1 MFPGCPIR
9 NVLARIGDKWSLL
22 VLYTL
27 DGAEPMRFG
36 TLRKAIPDI
45 SQKMLTV
52 TLRTLEEDGYL
63 TRSIYPEVPPR
74 VEYALTERAKSLLPH
89 INSLIAWAIENMDA
103 IKGER
108 KASREVLGTGPDRLH
123 RFIPFRLAL

>member
-36 TLRKAIPDI
+36 ALRKAIPDI
-45 SQKMLTV
+45 FQKMLTV

-63 TRSIYPEVPPR
+63 TRSIYP

-89 INSLIAWAIENMDA
+89 INGLIAWAIENMDA

-108 KASREVLGTGPDRLH
+108 KASREV
-123 RFIPFRLAL
+123 

>member
-1 MFPGCPIR
+1 MDRMSVEDTLFPGCPIR

-36 TLRKAIPDI
+36 TLRKAI
-45 SQKMLTV
+45 
-52 TLRTLEEDGYL
+52 LEEDGYL

-108 KASREVLGTGPDRLH
+108 KASREV
-123 RFIPFRLAL
+123 